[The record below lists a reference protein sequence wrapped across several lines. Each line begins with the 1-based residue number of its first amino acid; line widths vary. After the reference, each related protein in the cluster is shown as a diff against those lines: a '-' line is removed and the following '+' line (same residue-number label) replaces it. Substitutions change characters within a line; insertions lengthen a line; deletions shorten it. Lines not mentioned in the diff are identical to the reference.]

1 MRSEGIVQAALDRV
15 ARNRTTIT
23 IAHRL
28 STIKKAD
35 RIVVLQKGRLAET
48 GTHDS
53 LLQNPE
59 GVYYGLVHAQQLSL
73 GGTIEGAEEEEE
85 DVKREEEG
93 EMGKILGREKSAAKS
108 DGGGGDA
115 EVVGPKVGKSRNLF
129 TSFGRL
135 LYEQR
140 SRFPSYVLTVFFA
153 MVCAGELTSFF
164 LLPPAISE
172 Y

>member
-1 MRSEGIVQAALDRV
+1 VRSERIVQAALDRV

-35 RIVVLQKGRLAET
+35 RIVVLQKGRMVET
-48 GTHDS
+48 GNHDS

-73 GGTIEGAEEEEE
+73 GGTVQGDEE
-85 DVKREEEG
+85 DEEHQE
-93 EMGKILGREKSAAKS
+93 EDIGKILSREKSAAKS
-108 DGGGGDA
+108 DGGDA
-115 EVVGPKVGKSRNLF
+115 AAEPDVKNRNLF

-140 SRFPSYVLTVFFA
+140 SRFPSYILTVFFA
-153 MVCAGELTSFF
+153 MVCAGEWA
-164 LLPPAISE
+164 LPGRRVAD
-172 Y
+172 

>member
-1 MRSEGIVQAALDRV
+1 MRSERIVQAALDRV

-73 GGTIEGAEEEEE
+73 GGINDGAEAEEDVERVEEEEE
-85 DVKREEEG
+85 Q
-93 EMGKILGREKSAAKS
+93 MGKILSREKSAAKS
-108 DGGGGDA
+108 DRSGGDA
-115 EVVGPKVGKSRNLF
+115 EVGPGAGKNRNLF

-140 SRFPSYVLTVFFA
+140 SRFPSYVLTVLFA
-153 MVCAGELTSFF
+153 MVSAGKLT
-164 LLPPAISE
+164 
-172 Y
+172 